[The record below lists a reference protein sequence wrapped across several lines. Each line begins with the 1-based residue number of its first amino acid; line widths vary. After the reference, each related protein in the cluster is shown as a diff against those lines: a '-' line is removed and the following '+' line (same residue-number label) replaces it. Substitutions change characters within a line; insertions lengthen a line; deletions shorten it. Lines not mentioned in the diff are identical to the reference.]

1 MFFKYFIRSCNNHL
15 YRITVILFS
24 WIQANLVIQEARLNM
39 AQGDLDKAQAVLD
52 EKQKEL
58 DTVQAMYDAAMK
70 EKQVCEFYALNQ
82 L

>member
-1 MFFKYFIRSCNNHL
+1 
-15 YRITVILFS
+15 
-24 WIQANLVIQEARLNM
+24 M